1 MAEPKRDRWGRY
13 ILLDPDT
20 GEERSWTRV
29 TTLAETLSD
38 SYGLTDWKLRNVVYG
53 IGQRQELYELA
64 AASDIEDK
72 HQLSD
77 IAEDAM
83 KASGA
88 DSRSMIGTSL
98 HKFTQRLDM
107 GEPTRVTKRWEADV
121 AAYEKAKLEWG
132 IITAP
137 SMCER
142 ITAIPELSV
151 AGTMDRLVKYN
162 QQPTVMDLK
171 TGSSVDLGQL
181 KIAIQLAI
189 YSRGKVLLNEDT
201 GRWEPMPR
209 GVNQDTGIV
218 VHLPAGEASPRLY
231 YVDLRAG
238 WHFAQIAYDVREG
251 RKRKDLLYEVPGSS
265 LNADS

>member
-1 MAEPKRDRWGRY
+1 MEPKRDRWGRY
-13 ILLDPDT
+13 ILLDPET
-20 GEERSWTRV
+20 GEERHWTRV
-29 TTLAETLSD
+29 TTLAEALSD

-64 AASDIEDK
+64 AASDVDDK

-77 IAEDAM
+77 IVEDAM

-88 DSRSMIGTSL
+88 DARSKIGTTL

-107 GEPTRVTKRWEADV
+107 GEPTKVTKRWEDDV
-121 AAYEKAKLEWG
+121 AAYEQAKAEWG

-142 ITAIPELSV
+142 ITAVPELSV
-151 AGTMDRLVKYN
+151 AGTMDRLVKFQN
-162 QQPTVMDLK
+162 QPTVMDLK
-171 TGSSVDLGQL
+171 TGSSVELGQL

-189 YSRGKVLLNEDT
+189 YSRGKVLLNEDN
-201 GRWEPMPR
+201 GKWEPMPR

-218 VHLPAGEASPRLY
+218 VHLPAGEASPKLY

-238 WHFAQIAYDVREG
+238 WHFAQLAYEVREG
-251 RKRKDLLYEVPGSS
+251 RKRKDLLYPAHGDSS
-265 LNADS
+265 DGDN